1 MTSHLE
7 NNQNQLI
14 MRPLKKY
21 ILLLTF
27 VATCALSLVAQNIPE
42 KPNPPRLVNDFAGV
56 LDANLVTTLEN
67 ELVQFSQQT
76 STQIAVVTVPTLDGA
91 DVSQYAFQLGE
102 KWGIG
107 QKGKNNG
114 ILILLKPKTGDER
127 GQVFIATGYGLEGA
141 VPDGITSQIVNNEMI
156 PQFKNG
162 DYGAGIVAAV
172 KVIEELTRGEYTAD
186 DYQKRQKG
194 GSGIIGL
201 LLIVVIIA
209 AIAMISR
216 SGGTKSY
223 SSTGAAGSSL
233 PFWMLLGGIA
243 ASRNHHGSWNNFS
256 GGSGGGGGGFGGFG
270 GGSFGGGGAGGS
282 W

>member
-1 MTSHLE
+1 LE
-7 NNQNQLI
+7 NNQNQRI
-14 MRPLKKY
+14 MRPLKKH
-21 ILLLTF
+21 ILILTIF
-27 VATCALSLVAQNIPE
+27 ATCALSLVAQNIPE

-56 LDANLVTTLEN
+56 LDANLVMNLEN
-67 ELVQFSQQT
+67 ELVQFSEQT
-76 STQIAVVTVPTLDGA
+76 SSQIAIVTVPTLDGA
-91 DVSQYAFQLGE
+91 DVGQYAFQLGE

-141 VPDGITSQIVNNEMI
+141 VPDGIASQIVNNEMI

-162 DYGAGIVAAV
+162 DYGAGILAAV

-186 DYQKRQKG
+186 DYQKRHQG
-194 GSGIIGL
+194 GSGLIGL
-201 LLIVVIIA
+201 LLIVVIIGV
-209 AIAMISR
+209 IVMISR

-223 SSTGAAGSSL
+223 SRTGAAGSSL
-233 PFWMLLGGIA
+233 PFWMLMGGMA
-243 ASRNHHGSWNNFS
+243 ASRNNHGSWNNFS
-256 GGSGGGGGGFGGFG
+256 GGGSGGGGFGGFG